1 MTKHKDR
8 ASTPA
13 HLRLLG
19 NGTSEPF
26 IGVHEVPGRLPV
38 MLRYPGE
45 SAEAFSKRALHQLD
59 GEGACWARL
68 MYASETA
75 AQQPS
80 HRHHTGSVPSWAFS
94 RTGHSRPEPSP
105 VSGFSDR

>member
-1 MTKHKDR
+1 MTTKYKDR

-26 IGVHEVPGRLPV
+26 VGVHEVPGRLPA

-45 SAEAFSKRALHQLD
+45 SEAAFSIRALHQLD
-59 GEGACWARL
+59 GEGACWAKL
-68 MYASETA
+68 MYRSEA
-75 AQQPS
+75 GALQ
-80 HRHHTGSVPSWAFS
+80 
-94 RTGHSRPEPSP
+94 
-105 VSGFSDR
+105 